1 MKFFRGCVCLY
12 VLFYPLFVFSQS
24 DTVTIQV
31 TILDSYTL
39 RPLAGVSLI
48 NPKSAI
54 TLSTDGRGYVA
65 EKIMRNDTLFLFY
78 PGYRT
83 AKFSVSDSAVKS
95 EYVLRF
101 VLEPMSIGLNQPVI
115 IRAPK
120 TLEQIEEERKKL
132 GITPKELERPEV
144 SFTSPISALYEMLS
158 SRAREREKLKSQ
170 IKEDDR
176 RRVFKELLNYYNEN
190 GLIDLPEEN
199 YEEFINYCNLPLEYL
214 KYHSD
219 YEITKTV
226 IDLYYKYGKLS
237 GVVK

>member
-1 MKFFRGCVCLY
+1 MRIWCRAVAFVVFFT
-12 VLFYPLFVFSQS
+12 PIQSDAQS
-24 DTVTIQV
+24 DTALIKV

-39 RPLAGVSLI
+39 RPLGGVSLI
-48 NPKSAI
+48 NPKPSVTMA
-54 TLSTDGRGYVA
+54 TDGRGYV
-65 EKIMRNDTLFLFY
+65 EETIGRRDTLFLFY

-83 AKFSVSDSAVKS
+83 TKFSVVDSIVRS
-95 EYVLRF
+95 EYALRF
-101 VLEPMSIGLNQPVI
+101 VMEPLSIGLNQAVI
-115 IRAPK
+115 IKAPK

-132 GITPKELERPEV
+132 GITPKELERPEI

-158 SRAREREKLKSQ
+158 ARAQERKKLKQQ
-170 IKEDDR
+170 IAEDDR

-199 YEEFINYCNLPLEYL
+199 YEEFINYCNLPLDFL

-219 YEITKTV
+219 YEITKTI

>member
-1 MKFFRGCVCLY
+1 MALASVRL
-12 VLFYPLFVFSQS
+12 LAQS
-24 DTVTIQV
+24 DTTIIKITIQ
-31 TILDSYTL
+31 DSYTL

-48 NPKSAI
+48 NPKSSI
-54 TLSTDGRGYVA
+54 TLATDGRGYV
-65 EKIMRNDTLFLFY
+65 EEQIRRSDTLFLFY

-83 AKFSVSDSAVKS
+83 AKFSVADSVPKK
-95 EYVLRF
+95 EYTLRF
-101 VLEPMSIGLNQPVI
+101 VMEPLSIGLNQPVI
-115 IRAPK
+115 IKAPK

-132 GITPKELERPEV
+132 GITPKELQRPEI
-144 SFTSPISALYEMLS
+144 SFTSPISALYELLS
-158 SRAREREKLKSQ
+158 ARAKEREKLKDQ
-170 IKEDDR
+170 IAEDDR